1 MPIENGITPNELVV
15 LYIERTSEPVQ
26 VAYVVPAGKQFVLTA
41 WTLANDVGQPVTAR
55 LRRSKARVAFNKI
68 WEPARGHNH
77 LVFPT
82 GIAFGPEEQIEI
94 EGSVNLGQH
103 YLYGYE
109 VDAE

>member
-1 MPIENGITPNELVV
+1 MPIEHNIMPNDLIV

-41 WTLANDVGQPVTAR
+41 WTLTNEVGQPVTAR
-55 LRRSKARVAFNKI
+55 LRRNKVRVAFNKI
-68 WEPARGHNH
+68 WEPVRAHNH
-77 LVFPT
+77 LIFPT
-82 GIAFGPEEQIEI
+82 GITFGPEEEIEI

-109 VDAE
+109 VDEE